1 MTDMEFKWDLPRDV
15 PGVIESEHGNYKPFV
30 ENYRVLIKAD
40 GVLSKYE
47 LPEEYIA
54 GYPRVYKSE
63 EVILFMDKSNFNC
76 DLFEE
81 SHCIT
86 YKIKVCLEDVSAF
99 NEAIST
105 ADMER
110 MMNIA
115 YRAGKRLSEINRK
128 IREKEEADMREL
140 EITTYRI

>member
-15 PGVIESEHGNYKPFV
+15 PAVVEYEHGNYKPFV
-30 ENYRVLIKAD
+30 ENYRVLIGAE
-40 GVLSKYE
+40 GVLPKNH
-47 LPEEYIA
+47 LPEEYFK
-54 GYPRVYKSE
+54 GYPRVYKSG
-63 EVILFMDKSNFNC
+63 EVILFMDKASFNC

-81 SHCIT
+81 SNFIT
-86 YKIKVCLEDVSAF
+86 YKIKVCKSEVPAF
-99 NEAIST
+99 EEAISIR
-105 ADMER
+105 DVEE

-128 IREKEEADMREL
+128 IREKEAAFKRES